1 MKIICLYGV
10 CVLHLYTLNENIMTQ
25 IKLGTTVRVSD
36 PCYTNDVW
44 CKTQLTNVKAG
55 DYAVRVEHSDEGGW
69 GNRVAKLEVI
79 HMDFGHLRH
88 DEFNWRYHSEIGVDS
103 GQAGIFCESSY
114 RNDELAKDIVT
125 PQGSW
130 IGLPMI
136 QPQDG
141 DVFYDK
147 MCTFT
152 INGEGQ
158 WGSYDSG
165 VVTSSGFGDGGY
177 PLDIIKNKEGEIVA
191 MRVTYIGFED
201 EDGEICGECGG
212 DMEDGECE
220 HCQHEINER

>member
-1 MKIICLYGV
+1 
-10 CVLHLYTLNENIMTQ
+10 MTQ

-36 PCYTNDVW
+36 PCYTDDVW
-44 CKTQLTNVKAG
+44 CKTQLSNVKAG
-55 DYAVRVEHSDEGGW
+55 NYNVYVEHSDEGEW
-69 GNRVAKLEVI
+69 GNRVSKLEVV
-79 HMDFGHLRH
+79 HEDFLHLRH
-88 DEFNWRYHSEIGVDS
+88 DNFKWEEHSEIGVDS

-114 RNDELAKDIVT
+114 RNDEVAKDIVT
-125 PQGSW
+125 PKGEW
-130 IGLPMI
+130 LGLPMMDK
-136 QPQDG
+136 QEG

-152 INGEGQ
+152 INGKGR

-191 MRVTYIGFED
+191 MRITYIGFEED

-220 HCQHEINER
+220 YCQHELNEK